1 MFVQRQPFRPGFSEL
16 AANRESDGHVQN
28 AGTDL
33 PTT

>member
-1 MFVQRQPFRPGFSEL
+1 LYNVSRSAPAFSEL